1 MRILMVLT
9 YYQPYKSGLTVYA
22 VRQAQAFAALG
33 HQVTILTSQ
42 YDPSLPLEEDDG
54 SVRILRLP
62 VLFRLTKGV
71 IMPKLLFKVW
81 ALMGDTDVVHLHI
94 PQFDAG
100 LVSLLAKLRGK
111 PVAITYHCDLEMPK
125 GFLNQLAGWA
135 THLMHRL
142 SANLADAIVHNTK
155 DYAEHSQ
162 FLSRYLG
169 KLAVIQ
175 PPVVNSG
182 FSEEDVDKFK
192 ELHKIKPGQRIIGM
206 VARLA
211 TEKGVEYLVD
221 AMPRVLDVY
230 PQARVLFV
238 GMYENVPGEERYQ
251 QKLMPMIEKLGDHWT
266 FLGVVTEKE
275 KSAFYDICD
284 VLVLPSI
291 NRTESFG
298 MVQVEAMLC
307 GTPVVATDLPGVRQP
322 ITETG
327 MGKIVPPRDASTLAD
342 AIIDGLSSKRT
353 VNPEVITRLNQYYA
367 PETVAKAYQALYED
381 LLRTHG

>member
-1 MRILMVLT
+1 MVLT

-42 YDPSLPLEEDDG
+42 YDPSLPSEEDDG
-54 SVRILRLP
+54 SVRIVRLP

-71 IMPKLLFKVW
+71 IIPKLLFKSW
-81 ALMGDTDVVHLHI
+81 ALMRDSDLVNLHV
-94 PQFDAG
+94 PQFESG
-100 LVSLLAKLRGK
+100 MISVMAKLSKK
-111 PVAITYHCDLEMPK
+111 PVVITYHCDLEMPT
-125 GFLNQLAGWA
+125 GWLNKLAGWV
-135 THLMHRL
+135 THMMHHL
-142 SANLADAIVHNTK
+142 SAGLVDAIVHNTK
-155 DYAEHSQ
+155 DYAEQSK
-162 FLSRYLG
+162 FLNRYLD
-169 KLAVIQ
+169 KLSVIQ
-175 PPVVNSG
+175 PPVVNAG

>member
-1 MRILMVLT
+1 
-9 YYQPYKSGLTVYA
+9 
-22 VRQAQAFAALG
+22 
-33 HQVTILTSQ
+33 
-42 YDPSLPLEEDDG
+42 
-54 SVRILRLP
+54 
-62 VLFRLTKGV
+62 
-71 IMPKLLFKVW
+71 
-81 ALMGDTDVVHLHI
+81 
-94 PQFDAG
+94 
-100 LVSLLAKLRGK
+100 
-111 PVAITYHCDLEMPK
+111 
-125 GFLNQLAGWA
+125 
-135 THLMHRL
+135 
-142 SANLADAIVHNTK
+142 
-155 DYAEHSQ
+155 
-162 FLSRYLG
+162 
-169 KLAVIQ
+169 
-175 PPVVNSG
+175 VVNAG